1 MGVNLHRIEILLVFY
16 NITNLIVDF
25 DESCG
30 EFGSCGAATCREHE
44 GGSKTCVCENN
55 QFFDSSTKTCV
66 SSCPEGSIYVSKID
80 TCFKIA
86 DLNTK
91 KYLGQGLLSKPW
103 DEAVS
108 HCEEQEKVQNSKRA
122 KYCSNLTH

>member
-1 MGVNLHRIEILLVFY
+1 MTEKSNRLILISDNFQKTIFGNLSLKLPFLEPPK
-16 NITNLIVDF
+16 NF

-44 GGSKTCVCENN
+44 GGSKTCVCENR

-66 SSCPEGSIYVSKID
+66 SSCAEGSIYVSKID

-91 KYLGQGLLSKPW
+91 KYQGQGLLSKPW

-108 HCEEQEKVQNSKRA
+108 HCEEQEKVRN
-122 KYCSNLTH
+122 